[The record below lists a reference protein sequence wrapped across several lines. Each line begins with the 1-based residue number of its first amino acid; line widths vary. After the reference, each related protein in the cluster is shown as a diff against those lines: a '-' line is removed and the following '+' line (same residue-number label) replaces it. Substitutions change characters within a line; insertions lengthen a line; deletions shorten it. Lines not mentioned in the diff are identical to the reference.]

1 LFHGFDTER
10 FGQHDCLMSVEAP
23 RWEIGWSEFGELCRQ
38 LALDVYR
45 AGQSMQLPG
54 GRFDAVVGIARGG
67 AIVGTTLAFMLNHEY
82 FPIRLAK
89 RGGVIR
95 VLVPPTRDLAD
106 KHVLLVDDLS
116 RTGETF
122 KIAMHELRRVSA
134 RSITTCALVRREPGF
149 KPDIAART
157 ASAAD
162 KVVFPWGRE
171 MLVDGKFEPR
181 RL

>member
-1 LFHGFDTER
+1 VCVFDTGHARKQYEA
-10 FGQHDCLMSVEAP
+10 MSIEAP
-23 RWEIGWSEFGELCRQ
+23 RWEIAWPEFGELCKR
-38 LALDVYR
+38 LALEVDALGR
-45 AGQSMQLPG
+45 TLNLPN
-54 GRFDAVVGIARGG
+54 GRFDAIVGIARGG
-67 AIVGTTLAFMLNHEY
+67 AIVGTTLAFMLNQEY

-89 RGGVIR
+89 RGGVVR

-122 KIAMHELRRVSA
+122 KIAIHELRRVNV

-149 KPDIAART
+149 KPDLAART

-162 KVVFPWGRE
+162 KVAFPWGRE
-171 MLVDGKFEPR
+171 IVVDGKFEPR
-181 RL
+181 KL